1 MEICE
6 CSFDIVKD
14 HLETLD
20 YDGPLA
26 LSCDNTKLFATFRLY
41 WDSQEENYFLVGGVN
56 GKILVANPDQVRETL
71 AIAKAEKATKVTF
84 PSLNIPKSTLTMSS
98 GPTMVPKHPCS

>member
-6 CSFDIVKD
+6 RSFDIVQD

-26 LSCDNTKLFATFRLY
+26 LSCDDTILFATFRLY
-41 WDSQEENYFLVGGVN
+41 WDSQEKNYFLVGGVN

-71 AIAKAEKATKVTF
+71 AIAKVEKAMKVMF
-84 PSLNIPKSTLTMSS
+84 P
-98 GPTMVPKHPCS
+98 